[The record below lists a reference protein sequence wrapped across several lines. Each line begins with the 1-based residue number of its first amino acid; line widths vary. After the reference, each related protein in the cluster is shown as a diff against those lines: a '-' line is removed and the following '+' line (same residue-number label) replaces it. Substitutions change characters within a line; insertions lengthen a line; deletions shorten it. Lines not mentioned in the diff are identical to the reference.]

1 MEDANLFPPST
12 TTTPRL
18 SYLAH
23 KNTQEGHDIELM
35 EETSPEVIP
44 NDFTKK
50 SRYNRHVYHIFLQIY
65 LDSMSP
71 RTNSIATTIAHP
83 DIQPSRVNCNFH
95 KYTKKLQIS
104 TVISSAKNEKAPLF
118 KIMMYFE
125 HT

>member
-50 SRYNRHVYHIFLQIY
+50 NADMIVILIIFSSR
-65 LDSMSP
+65 
-71 RTNSIATTIAHP
+71 
-83 DIQPSRVNCNFH
+83 
-95 KYTKKLQIS
+95 S
-104 TVISSAKNEKAPLF
+104 T
-118 KIMMYFE
+118 
-125 HT
+125 

>member
-50 SRYNRHVYHIFLQIY
+50 MQI
-65 LDSMSP
+65 
-71 RTNSIATTIAHP
+71 
-83 DIQPSRVNCNFH
+83 
-95 KYTKKLQIS
+95 
-104 TVISSAKNEKAPLF
+104 
-118 KIMMYFE
+118 
-125 HT
+125 